1 MAKKSSLVPLLSK
14 LQPNGF
20 KILADI
26 LATSKGDLLTKELG
40 YEFKKRNAGYSK
52 MNFSIILELFGLILS
67 HLSFGIISIRFVL
80 FGFVGFFWSNCSIN
94 INLFLF

>member
-26 LATSKGDLLTKELG
+26 LATSKGDLLTRELG
-40 YEFKKRNAGYSK
+40 YEFKKLAATVCATECAGRPRK
-52 MNFSIILELFGLILS
+52 HRLCVDLAFGGLIITAPRSRLD
-67 HLSFGIISIRFVL
+67 R
-80 FGFVGFFWSNCSIN
+80 
-94 INLFLF
+94 